1 MWGNLNQGNDWFMDV
16 GLGFEPSDRFA
27 FRVAPGVSWMTNRR
41 QYYTERDRDTDRTY
55 GQRYI
60 FSTVDQ
66 KTVSMQFRAN
76 YSFTPDLNLEF
87 YAEPFAS
94 SGNFT
99 DFGELPEA
107 RSYDLR
113 QYGTDGTTIEEI
125 VEEDDDGNTSRVYEV
140 TDGAETFYLDDFNF
154 NTVSFRSNLV
164 MRWEFRPG
172 STLFVVWQRNLSD
185 YANIG
190 DPVNVSDMFS
200 SLGAAGQNILAIK
213 LSYWLPM

>member
-1 MWGNLNQGNDWFMDV
+1 M
-16 GLGFEPSDRFA
+16 
-27 FRVAPGVSWMTNRR
+27 
-41 QYYTERDRDTDRTY
+41 
-55 GQRYI
+55 
-60 FSTVDQ
+60 
-66 KTVSMQFRAN
+66 
-76 YSFTPDLNLEF
+76 
-87 YAEPFAS
+87 
-94 SGNFT
+94 
-99 DFGELPEA
+99 PEA
-107 RSYDLR
+107 QRYDLR
-113 QYGTDGTTIEEI
+113 QNGTDGTTSEEI
-125 VEEDDDGNTSRVYEV
+125 VESHDDGKTIRLYEG
-140 TDGAETFYLDDFNF
+140 TAGAEPFGLDDFNF